1 MTAQEAI
8 ANIEDQNR
16 SAARLGLERIRPL
29 PAQAPAEAV
38 QTGSCSAY
46 RTRLRKSK
54 IKARD
59 ALTPEERERLSR
71 LISERVAASE
81 VFRRAKTVLLYRAVR
96 GEVRLE
102 ALEAAARAMGKRAAF
117 PLCCGDHQMTALIPR
132 GPEGWHAGYCG
143 IPEPVRECSEEVPP
157 EEIDLVVCPCTVFDE
172 SCNRMGMG
180 GGFYDRYLSKYV
192 RAKIVS
198 VAFELQKAPAVPM
211 ERWDRA
217 VDMTF
222 TEESVYQTI

>member
-1 MTAQEAI
+1 MTAQEAV

-46 RTRLRKSK
+46 RTRLR
-54 IKARD
+54 
-59 ALTPEERERLSR
+59 
-71 LISERVAASE
+71 
-81 VFRRAKTVLLYRAVR
+81 
-96 GEVRLE
+96 
-102 ALEAAARAMGKRAAF
+102 
-117 PLCCGDHQMTALIPR
+117 
-132 GPEGWHAGYCG
+132 
-143 IPEPVRECSEEVPP
+143 ECSEEVPP

-180 GGFYDRYLSKYV
+180 GGFYDRYLPKCV

-211 ERWDRA
+211 EQWDRA